1 MSPEEKRELDEWVE
15 KEYPKSMSRLN
26 SSDPYHR
33 LGKRIIVA
41 GIFSY
46 VLFVVLKVDFFE
58 PLAMIL
64 LGLGMVVEVLA
75 LLAYFRSLSNENKFK
90 CLFPDL
96 SLCSDNAAMIA
107 LVGLEKFKKKL
118 FNELN
123 FKVNPRWQLDDKAKF
138 LKGAGVK
145 I

>member
-1 MSPEEKRELDEWVE
+1 MRMSPEEKRELDEWVE
-15 KEYPKSMSRLN
+15 KEYPKSMGRLN

-46 VLFVVLKVDFFE
+46 VLFVLLKVDFFE

-75 LLAYFRSLSNENKFK
+75 LLAYFRSLSNENK
-90 CLFPDL
+90 L
-96 SLCSDNAAMIA
+96 
-107 LVGLEKFKKKL
+107 
-118 FNELN
+118 NE
-123 FKVNPRWQLDDKAKF
+123 
-138 LKGAGVK
+138 
-145 I
+145 

>member
-1 MSPEEKRELDEWVE
+1 MRMSPEEKRELDEWVE

-33 LGKRIIVA
+33 MGKRIIVA

-46 VLFVVLKVDFFE
+46 VLFVVFKVDFFE

-75 LLAYFRSLSNENKFK
+75 LIAYFRSLSNENK
-90 CLFPDL
+90 L
-96 SLCSDNAAMIA
+96 
-107 LVGLEKFKKKL
+107 
-118 FNELN
+118 NE
-123 FKVNPRWQLDDKAKF
+123 
-138 LKGAGVK
+138 
-145 I
+145 

>member
-1 MSPEEKRELDEWVE
+1 MRMSPEEKRELDEWVE

-26 SSDPYHR
+26 SSAPYHR

-46 VLFVVLKVDFFE
+46 VLFVLLKVDFFE

-75 LLAYFRSLSNENKFK
+75 LLAYFRSLSNENK
-90 CLFPDL
+90 L
-96 SLCSDNAAMIA
+96 
-107 LVGLEKFKKKL
+107 
-118 FNELN
+118 NE
-123 FKVNPRWQLDDKAKF
+123 
-138 LKGAGVK
+138 
-145 I
+145 